1 MASKQEAA
9 ASVPQTFLRLSGGYA
24 PKPKDVAMTENL
36 KYAILVGMDYI
47 SFILLLVLPFSAYLL
62 GTAILQACSM
72 ESDSHYIGTDAVYIA
87 GEACTVNMTLDR
99 SQEEIATDMEMSR
112 AS

>member
-1 MASKQEAA
+1 
-9 ASVPQTFLRLSGGYA
+9 
-24 PKPKDVAMTENL
+24 MTENF

-72 ESDSHYIGTDAVYIA
+72 ESDGIHTIGTDAVYIA

-99 SQEEIATDMEMSR
+99 SEEEIATDMEMCLVLHKGYSHE
-112 AS
+112 

>member
-1 MASKQEAA
+1 
-9 ASVPQTFLRLSGGYA
+9 
-24 PKPKDVAMTENL
+24 MTENL

-72 ESDSHYIGTDAVYIA
+72 ESNGIQPIGTDAVYIA

-99 SQEEIATDMEMSR
+99 SQEEIATDMEMCLVLHKGYSHE
-112 AS
+112 